1 MAAAKKQRQRLELQ
15 AAKGVVPWTQ
25 LNPKDYNFRSW
36 AARGSKELL
45 RAGCVYE
52 YVRESRKLRCLLVL
66 INSAFQKAKQAEKT
80 GSRPPLQGLQFL
92 SWSFERLRWK
102 DALLQLGGWFG
113 WLRKF
118 TDQLANN
125 KSFAELC
132 QENRDQL
139 NASLSTLPRYFLS
152 PKAVELAL
160 PGFNDS
166 LVEPRLLSPAQA
178 LDARHRNIENDVIIT
193 IRIRLRDFT
202 NKEIG
207 RAMEEFACMLRPSTE
222 KEPTRKGT
230 GRKDSPRS
238 WLDALSAM
246 RLASWYPIY
255 PPDSRA
261 GLQTV
266 RGGLTAVDHSM
277 RSDLVAKSQSMKAIF
292 IHTSVERTRL
302 LKLFSSVNRQRTHNR
317 GPKGK
322 V

>member
-1 MAAAKKQRQRLELQ
+1 
-15 AAKGVVPWTQ
+15 
-25 LNPKDYNFRSW
+25 
-36 AARGSKELL
+36 
-45 RAGCVYE
+45 
-52 YVRESRKLRCLLVL
+52 
-66 INSAFQKAKQAEKT
+66 
-80 GSRPPLQGLQFL
+80 
-92 SWSFERLRWK
+92 LRWK

-139 NASLSTLPRYFLS
+139 NASLSTLPRYFPS